1 MERTR
6 TLSKTPCY
14 WFLLVPLLAFGG
26 AAWADDDTRRSVR
39 VSGEAETRV
48 APDMATVSAEI
59 VVESRTADDARSEA
73 NDVTARALS
82 ELEELGIA
90 SNDIDSTGLS
100 IQPQYEWQ
108 KDQRRQLLRGYR
120 VARQLKVR
128 VTDLEQLGTILESLA
143 EAGINRVQPPR
154 LGLMDEEAV
163 HQEVL
168 AAAATNARDRA
179 AVIAGALGA
188 ELGEVLA
195 VSTENVHMPQPM
207 YAQRAMAMDEA
218 ATSSSAAQTYQA
230 GDLTYRVVISAK
242 FALK

>member
-14 WFLLVPLLAFGG
+14 WLLLVPLLAFGG
-26 AAWADDDTRRSVR
+26 AAWADGDTRRSVR

-59 VVESRTADDARSEA
+59 VVESRTAADARSEA

-108 KDQRRQLLRGYR
+108 KD
-120 VARQLKVR
+120 
-128 VTDLEQLGTILESLA
+128 
-143 EAGINRVQPPR
+143 
-154 LGLMDEEAV
+154 
-163 HQEVL
+163 
-168 AAAATNARDRA
+168 
-179 AVIAGALGA
+179 
-188 ELGEVLA
+188 
-195 VSTENVHMPQPM
+195 
-207 YAQRAMAMDEA
+207 
-218 ATSSSAAQTYQA
+218 
-230 GDLTYRVVISAK
+230 
-242 FALK
+242 